1 MYRSAKTVS
10 PFVKRLGGGIGVA
23 VLPIAAV
30 GALLFPAT
38 ATATATATAAPAIVD
53 SASAMTQ
60 VNPAD
65 TSEVH
70 RSFEFG
76 NESKYTLKVT
86 RVMQDVEGSLLN
98 PPSFGD
104 TFAPGAQYEPD
115 VVFHAVKGAD
125 ARIFFDAFDSDGH
138 WAGGVKMGVG
148 ESAWGVPSFYGATTL
163 KDAHIVTSD
172 TWIVIRDN

>member
-1 MYRSAKTVS
+1 MYRSTKTAS
-10 PFVKRLGGGIGVA
+10 PFVKTFGGRLGMA
-23 VLPIAAV
+23 VLPIAAA
-30 GALLFPAT
+30 GALLLPAT
-38 ATATATATAAPAIVD
+38 ATAAAATT
-53 SASAMTQ
+53 TQ
-60 VNPAD
+60 VQPDVTAV
-65 TSEVH
+65 VH

-163 KDAHIVTSD
+163 KDAHIVTGE
-172 TWIVIRDN
+172 TWIAIRDN

>member
-1 MYRSAKTVS
+1 MYRSTKTVS

-23 VLPIAAV
+23 VLPIAAA
-30 GALLFPAT
+30 GALLFP

-60 VNPAD
+60 VQPDPTA
-65 TSEVH
+65 EIH

-86 RVMQDVEGSLLN
+86 SVVQDVEGSLLN
-98 PPSFGD
+98 PPKVGD
-104 TFAPGAQYEPD
+104 TFAPAGQYDPD

-125 ARIFFDAFDSDGH
+125 ARVYFDALDSAGH
-138 WAGGVKMGVG
+138 PVGEVKMGVN
-148 ESAWGVPSFYGATTL
+148 ESAWGKPSFYGTTTL
-163 KDAHIVTSD
+163 KDAHVATGD